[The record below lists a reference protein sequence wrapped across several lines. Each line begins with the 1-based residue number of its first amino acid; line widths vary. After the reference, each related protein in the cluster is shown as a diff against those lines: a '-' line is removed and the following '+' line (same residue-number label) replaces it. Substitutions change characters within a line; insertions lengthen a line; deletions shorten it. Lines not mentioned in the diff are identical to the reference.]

1 MLALPGMICRLFRTA
16 RAKKPSGSYNARLS
30 LFACAMTLI
39 YLLDLCAVAVCAIT
53 ATLEARRRELD
64 LFGVIVIAVISGIGG
79 GTVRDILLGRLP
91 VYWVHDPIYVVVG
104 TVAGTLTFILGRH
117 LKLPKNFFLIP
128 DAVGLALFTVIGTN
142 VALKL
147 DTPWLIAGLMGV
159 ITGVFGGVIRDIFC
173 NEIRLIFRTDIYATA
188 SLAGA
193 PLLIGL
199 DQVGV
204 NHNLAILLAMS
215 SIVAIRLAAIRWH
228 IHLPRLRPDI

>member
-1 MLALPGMICRLFRTA
+1 MP
-16 RAKKPSGSYNARLS
+16 
-30 LFACAMTLI
+30 LI

-53 ATLEARRRELD
+53 ATLEAQRRELD
-64 LFGVIVIAVISGIGG
+64 LFGVVVIAVISGIGG

-104 TVAGTLTFILGRH
+104 MAAGTATFFLARH
-117 LKLPKNFFLIP
+117 LRLPKNFFLLP

-147 DTPWLIAGLMGV
+147 DTPWLIASLMGV

-173 NEIRLIFRTDIYATA
+173 NEIPLIFRTDIYATA

-193 PLLIGL
+193 LLLIGL
-199 DQVGV
+199 EQVGI
-204 NHNLAILLAMS
+204 NDNLAILLAMG
-215 SIVAIRLAAIRWH
+215 SIVSIRLAAIRWH
-228 IHLPRLRPDI
+228 IHLPRLRPDL